1 MTHNSNFCPGFHKAV
16 ELIGKRWS
24 GAIVREMMA
33 GAVRFTD
40 LMHAI
45 PDLSERMLCAR
56 LRALEEEGIVQR
68 RVIGVPMRVE
78 YHLTEKGSDLREVF
92 AAVGLWADRW
102 IGREEPTLHPE
113 RSEGSCQS
121 TQDPSLRS
129 G

>member
-1 MTHNSNFCPGFHKAV
+1 MTHNSNFCPEFHKAV

-92 AAVGLWADRW
+92 AAVGQWAYRW
-102 IGREEPTLHPE
+102 IGRESLTPLPEPDPPHPE
-113 RSEGSCQS
+113 RSER
-121 TQDPSLRS
+121 P
-129 G
+129 